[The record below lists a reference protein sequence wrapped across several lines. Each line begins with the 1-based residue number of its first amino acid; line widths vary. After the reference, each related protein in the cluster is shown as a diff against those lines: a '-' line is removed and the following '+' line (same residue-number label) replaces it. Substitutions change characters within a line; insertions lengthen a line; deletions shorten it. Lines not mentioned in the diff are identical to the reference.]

1 MQNINVKIKKLCES
15 AIVPAYQT
23 PGSAAV
29 DMCACVDEPVVLYP
43 GQTALIPTGIAVEC
57 EAGTVALLFARSG
70 LAVKS
75 GIALANS
82 VGVIDSDYRGE
93 VCVGVIKQTEEA
105 YTIQPFE
112 RVAQMV
118 IKPVELPEIV
128 EVEEL
133 DETDRGA
140 GGFGSTGKK

>member
-29 DMCACVDEPVVLYP
+29 DMCAFVDEPAVLYP

-57 EAGTVALLFARSG
+57 EVGTVALLFARSG

-93 VCVGVIKQTEEA
+93 VKVALVNNGQRSFTVHHGDRI
-105 YTIQPFE
+105 
-112 RVAQMV
+112 AQMGFF
-118 IKPVELPEIV
+118 PVYMASLTVADSLSDTE
-128 EVEEL
+128 
-133 DETDRGA
+133 RGE
-140 GGFGSTGKK
+140 GGFGHTGGK